1 MCVSSNALE
10 REREPVRERER
21 GWRACEKRW
30 FKQAVHNYNYSL
42 MYDNSMYRYE
52 PTLYIHAKGETI
64 NEIVYEQQGY
74 LFY

>member
-1 MCVSSNALE
+1 MCVSSNALD
-10 REREPVRERER
+10 RESQRGERER

-30 FKQAVHNYNYSL
+30 FKQAVYNYSF

>member
-1 MCVSSNALE
+1 MCVSSNALD
-10 REREPVRERER
+10 RESQRGEIER

-30 FKQAVHNYNYSL
+30 FKQAVHNYSF

>member
-1 MCVSSNALE
+1 MCVSSNALD
-10 REREPVRERER
+10 RESQRGER

-30 FKQAVHNYNYSL
+30 FKQAVYNYSF

>member
-1 MCVSSNALE
+1 MCVSSNALD
-10 REREPVRERER
+10 RESQRGER

-30 FKQAVHNYNYSL
+30 FKQAVHNYSF

>member
-1 MCVSSNALE
+1 
-10 REREPVRERER
+10 
-21 GWRACEKRW
+21 
-30 FKQAVHNYNYSL
+30 